1 MKGEDGVEGGGDDR
15 RSGGDGA
22 GLTICI
28 GIACWQ
34 KVGSEVEV
42 ESTRCMRLAVRLD
55 MSWSR
60 GRGERG
66 LLGRGVSVS
75 ACAYTASCSATAYCL
90 LPTAC
95 AVLLS
100 AMYVYVCVCAES
112 IHVVKQFYLGPRCV
126 CVCGPTTRMV
136 RPQSYHSSSRAAAA
150 AAAAATII
158 NTTIDTVEVPRQ
170 LTTDRP
176 LHQHNLHLRWC
187 HTV

>member
-1 MKGEDGVEGGGDDR
+1 
-15 RSGGDGA
+15 
-22 GLTICI
+22 
-28 GIACWQ
+28 
-34 KVGSEVEV
+34 
-42 ESTRCMRLAVRLD
+42 

-75 ACAYTASCSATAYCL
+75 ACAYALSRSAYCLLPTAYCL

-126 CVCGPTTRMV
+126 CVCVCVCYYFPLQGGSP
-136 RPQSYHSSSRAAAA
+136 
-150 AAAAATII
+150 
-158 NTTIDTVEVPRQ
+158 VPRGGQ
-170 LTTDRP
+170 RCRTAARSTRP
-176 LHQHNLHLRWC
+176 HALQAPSAAHHALPVSGQSSVVHVPLCRCVSCALCENLRAPN
-187 HTV
+187 